1 MMDTT
6 ERKVW
11 RRVTCR
17 EPLLVRADA
26 LGNDYEKAAVNRP
39 YGDAPCDGG
48 VYVIDI
54 HGPLEH
60 HEHVYFASFENVS
73 RITCKALERSDV
85 SAVVWR
91 IDSPGGVAN
100 GMGAASRELRM
111 HADKLGK
118 KIYAYAD
125 EQICSAAYGLACAAD
140 EIWGPPTSE
149 IGSVGVILPIVDQ
162 TRANEEA
169 GLTVELLVTG
179 ERKGDGHPDKPLDD
193 ATREALQTRVDA
205 IGEDFFELVSEA
217 RGMSVDAVRALQ
229 AGVFMGA
236 DAVDVG
242 LADGVALWSEF
253 LELVKEANKTT
264 TKPRVDTSRQNAST
278 VTKPKGLTMARTK
291 SLAMARAKAA
301 LAEAATIADPLARAK
316 AVEAAAEELTKL
328 AARMYKKTIK
338 VEEYDSEDDEKKD
351 AEDDEKKK
359 EDAEDKDDDEPES
372 KRMIDPHKVE
382 DEKGEEES
390 EEEVEG
396 AEEESEDEESE
407 DEKMEDDD
415 EKKARKAK
423 KAASVVGLVR
433 ALTGTRDKAA
443 QLGRLDAMAEKAKMY
458 DAIAQDVAKMKASE
472 RSQRVDALIK
482 RAIDERKISPSNKR
496 QIEFLRAQGM
506 ESPKRLAAY
515 VEAMPRIV
523 QRTSDEGPMAPAT
536 DNASAARLSPQAL
549 AIIEQAAR
557 ASNITVEKATAE
569 YLAAYNRANP
579 R

>member
-1 MMDTT
+1 MSETT

-85 SAVVWR
+85 NAVIWR

-111 HADKLGK
+111 HADKLNK

-193 ATREALQTRVDA
+193 ATREALQARVDA

-217 RGMSVDAVRALQ
+217 RGMSVGAVRALQ

-338 VEEYDSEDDEKKD
+338 VEEYDSEDDEKKKD
-351 AEDDEKKK
+351 AEDDDEKK

-372 KRMIDPHKVE
+372 QRAVDPHKVE

-407 DEKMEDDD
+407 DEKMEDD

-443 QLGRLDAMAEKAKMY
+443 QLGRLDAMAEKAKLY
-458 DAIAQDVAKMKASE
+458 DSIAQDVAKMKASE

-523 QRTSDEGPMAPAT
+523 QRTTDEGPMSPTADA
-536 DNASAARLSPQAL
+536 ASAQLTAQAK
-549 AIIEQAAR
+549 AVIEQVAR
-557 ASNITVEKATAE
+557 ASGISIEKATAE
-569 YLAAYNRANP
+569 YMTAFNRANS